1 MMLNGIEAVEE
12 QQSVERLR
20 AILATIGTTR
30 ITAVFN
36 KYDIDKSGGLDKRE
50 LKKVVKKLTMSKPTS
65 SQIKALVQSI
75 QIEDADGDEETLDN
89 LLTYIFHDD
98 LWLNVLFEQCD
109 IDHSDDLDQK
119 ETKVLFDK
127 IIAEGKIEAPL
138 LSSSIHNIDHLVKSC
153 MEGKERVSFSDVK
166 QYVVRCNKMGVQ

>member
-1 MMLNGIEAVEE
+1 LTTMMLNGIEVVEE

-50 LKKVVKKLTMSKPTS
+50 LKKVVKKLTMSKPTRG
-65 SQIKALVQSI
+65 QIKALVHSI
-75 QIEDADGDEETLDN
+75 QFEDADGDEVTLDN
-89 LLTYIFHDD
+89 LLAYIFHDD
-98 LWLNVLFEQCD
+98 IWLNVLFEQCD

-119 ETKVLFDK
+119 ETNVLFEK
-127 IIAEGKIEAPL
+127 IIAEGKIEAP

-166 QYVVRCNKMGVQ
+166 QYVVRSSKQ